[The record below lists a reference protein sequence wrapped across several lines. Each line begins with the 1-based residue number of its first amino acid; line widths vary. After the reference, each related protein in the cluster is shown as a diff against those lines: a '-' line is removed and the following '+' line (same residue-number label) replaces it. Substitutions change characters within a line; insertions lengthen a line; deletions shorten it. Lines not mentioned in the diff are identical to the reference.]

1 MDEKIEKPTALRVV
15 AAVILGIIVG
25 GILFLVTTLVIGAI
39 NNRMGMIIP
48 IDLRI
53 TENVLSLFLLIIFI
67 GLSIAY
73 FWWKVETTPPSEPE
87 NPETPGPEIQDEPG
101 IPDDE

>member
-1 MDEKIEKPTALRVV
+1 MDEKREKPTALRVV

-25 GILFLVTTLVIGAI
+25 GILFLITTLIIGAI

-53 TENVLSLFLLIIFI
+53 TENVLSLVLLIIFI

-87 NPETPGPEIQDEPG
+87 SPETLG
-101 IPDDE
+101 IPDESEIPDE

>member
-1 MDEKIEKPTALRVV
+1 MDEKMEKPSALRII

-25 GILFLVTTLVIGAI
+25 GILFLITTLVIGAI
-39 NNRMGMIIP
+39 NNRMGITIP

-53 TENVLSLFLLIIFI
+53 TENILSLVLLIIFI
-67 GLSIAY
+67 GFSIAY

-87 NPETPGPEIQDEPG
+87 NLETDEPE

>member
-1 MDEKIEKPTALRVV
+1 MDEKMEKPAALRVV
-15 AAVILGIIVG
+15 AAVILGVIVG
-25 GILFLVTTLVIGAI
+25 GTLFFITTLIIGAI

-53 TENVLSLFLLIIFI
+53 TENVLSLVLLIIFI

-87 NPETPGPEIQDEPG
+87 NLETPESE
-101 IPDDE
+101 IPDEEV

>member
-1 MDEKIEKPTALRVV
+1 MDENMEKPSALRII

-25 GILFLVTTLVIGAI
+25 GILFLITTLVIGAI
-39 NNRMGMIIP
+39 NNSMGIIIP

-53 TENVLSLFLLIIFI
+53 TENILSLVLLIIFI
-67 GLSIAY
+67 GFSIAY

-87 NPETPGPEIQDEPG
+87 NLETGEPE